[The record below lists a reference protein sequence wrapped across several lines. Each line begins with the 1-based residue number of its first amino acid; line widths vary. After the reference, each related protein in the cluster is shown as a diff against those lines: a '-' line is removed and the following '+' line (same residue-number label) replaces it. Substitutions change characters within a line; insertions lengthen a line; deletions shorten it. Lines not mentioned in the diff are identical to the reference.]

1 MRPLNKIAHQIE
13 NRRYDNLQPISMSD
27 VPTEAQPM
35 VKAINALFSRLQKA
49 IDNIVQFTANA
60 AHELRTPLAAQ
71 KINAQVALTTDN
83 IQRRNEALHEV
94 INAVNHGTTLVEQ
107 LLTLARLDPE
117 SYLQSTESADLAKVA
132 EEQLVICA
140 PQAMEK
146 NIELGLDVSG
156 NTIIIGRA
164 GLLQI
169 LICNLV
175 ENAIRY
181 TPDGGKV
188 DVTIVGNSNDIL
200 LSIEDS
206 GPGIPAQERQDVFT
220 RFYRAKGVREKGTG
234 LGLSIVDRILRIHQ
248 AEISLDESKYHGLLI
263 RVKFKAFAAHA
274 IPRELEPDRK
284 PVDKAPQKDIE
295 TA

>member
-1 MRPLNKIAHQIE
+1 MRPLNKIARQIE

-49 IDNIVQFTANA
+49 IDNIIQFTANA

-83 IQRRNEALHEV
+83 PQRRNEALHEV
-94 INAVNHGTTLVEQ
+94 VNAVNHGTTLVEQ

-117 SYLQSTESADLAKVA
+117 GHLQSTESADLAKIA

-156 NTIIIGRA
+156 NTVVIGRA

-169 LICNLV
+169 LVCNLV

-181 TPDGGKV
+181 TPKDGKV
-188 DVTIVGNSNDIL
+188 DVTIAGDSNDVFL
-200 LSIEDS
+200 RIEDS

-220 RFYRAKGVREKGTG
+220 RFYRTKGVREKGTG
-234 LGLSIVDRILRIHQ
+234 LGLSIVDRIIRIHQ
-248 AEISLDESKYHGLLI
+248 ADISLNESKYQGLMVQVRLNT
-263 RVKFKAFAAHA
+263 FTAHA
-274 IPRELEPDRK
+274 VPRELK
-284 PVDKAPQKDIE
+284 PSTTPIKKTRQTDVE
-295 TA
+295 TV